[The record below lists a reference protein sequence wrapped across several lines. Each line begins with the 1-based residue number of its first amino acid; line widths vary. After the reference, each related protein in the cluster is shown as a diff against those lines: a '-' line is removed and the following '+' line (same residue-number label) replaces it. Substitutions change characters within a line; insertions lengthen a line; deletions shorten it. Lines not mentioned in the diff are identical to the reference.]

1 MCLRYATLTTKLMIE
16 VNCYNPNKT
25 NIATREQIKQRTKTT
40 NTSMLHKDGEITGH
54 KKKDDNVLSHIL

>member
-1 MCLRYATLTTKLMIE
+1 MIE

-40 NTSMLHKDGEITGH
+40 NTSMSHKDGEITEH
-54 KKKDDNVLSHIL
+54 TKKKDDNVLSHIL